1 MTTSDDVDWLAALVA
16 EVAAQEIMPRF
27 RRLADDDIHQK
38 SGPADLV
45 TAADVAAELAITS
58 ALSARFPQAHILG
71 EEAVA
76 SDPSMLE
83 DWYKADLAFTID
95 PVDGTFNFASGVP
108 VFGVMIA
115 VVRKGETVAGIL
127 FDPVGGDWVLA
138 QRGAGARYRSSDGRE
153 RRLSVAEPAPVER
166 MTSVVSWQYFAG
178 SERAKVARNQTA
190 CLAGANY
197 RCAAQEYRLLS
208 QGALHFALYN
218 KLMPWDHL
226 PGVLI
231 HAEAG
236 GYARRF
242 DGSVYGPEH
251 LSGGLLVAT
260 DAESWMTL
268 RDALW
273 RD

>member
-1 MTTSDDVDWLAALVA
+1 MTAADDVDWLASLLAG
-16 EVAAQEIMPRF
+16 VAAREIMPRF
-27 RRLADDDIHQK
+27 RRLGDGDIRQK

-45 TAADVAAELAITS
+45 TEADVAAERAITK
-58 ALSARFPQAHILG
+58 ALAERFPDARIVG
-71 EEAVA
+71 EEAVSA
-76 SDPSMLE
+76 DPSILE
-83 DWYKADLAFTID
+83 NWHREDLAFTVD

-108 VFGVMIA
+108 VFGVMLS
-115 VVRKGETVAGIL
+115 VVRRGETVAGIL

-138 QRGAGARYRSSDGRE
+138 QRGAGARFRGPDGRE
-153 RRLSVAEPAPVER
+153 RPLSVAEPAPVGR
-166 MTSVVSWQYFAG
+166 MTGVVSWQYFADP
-178 SERAKVARNQTA
+178 ERARVARNQTA

-226 PGVLI
+226 PGTLI